1 MVSVLAQVILVGPAL
16 DYYHEMK
23 SGILYS
29 GWRGCAV
36 ELAYLQASDQFDVGS
51 SLLTHFWFL

>member
-1 MVSVLAQVILVGPAL
+1 MSVWAYLDVAHLALG
-16 DYYHEMK
+16 YYYEMK

-51 SLLTHFWFL
+51 SLFTHFWFL